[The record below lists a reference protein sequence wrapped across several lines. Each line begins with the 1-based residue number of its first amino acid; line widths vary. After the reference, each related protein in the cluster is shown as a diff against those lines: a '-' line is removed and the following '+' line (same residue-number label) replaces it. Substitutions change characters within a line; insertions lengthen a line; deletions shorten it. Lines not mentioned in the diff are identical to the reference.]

1 MKIGG
6 PKKVLSRRVRFQA
19 FSGFEF
25 RFRISRFPDFGFS
38 ILRFQLTEFYNVKL

>member
-19 FSGFEF
+19 FSGFEISD
-25 RFRISRFPDFGFS
+25 FRISDFGFLDFRIS
-38 ILRFQLTEFYNVKL
+38 DFQF